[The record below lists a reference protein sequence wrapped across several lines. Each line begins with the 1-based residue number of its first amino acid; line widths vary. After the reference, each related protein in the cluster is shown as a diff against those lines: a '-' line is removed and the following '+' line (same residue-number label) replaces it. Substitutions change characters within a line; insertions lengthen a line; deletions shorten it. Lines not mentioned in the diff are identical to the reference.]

1 MSRKKKILLTIA
13 IFVIS
18 TLIIGVI
25 YIDNIIEGTIQRE
38 INYQIEL
45 HKNEYV
51 IKVGEVKSTFILK
64 RLVIKDVSIEEIED
78 VKDNPI
84 RKFEFSLNKLVLKL
98 HDVSEMFSD
107 GELWIKEIAI
117 NEPDFFLNLSIN
129 KIKQKSK
136 KTTTRKKAHCSTRFA
151 LIILILMT
159 GRLN

>member
-51 IKVGEVKSTFILK
+51 IKVG
-64 RLVIKDVSIEEIED
+64 
-78 VKDNPI
+78 
-84 RKFEFSLNKLVLKL
+84 
-98 HDVSEMFSD
+98 
-107 GELWIKEIAI
+107 
-117 NEPDFFLNLSIN
+117 
-129 KIKQKSK
+129 
-136 KTTTRKKAHCSTRFA
+136 
-151 LIILILMT
+151 
-159 GRLN
+159 